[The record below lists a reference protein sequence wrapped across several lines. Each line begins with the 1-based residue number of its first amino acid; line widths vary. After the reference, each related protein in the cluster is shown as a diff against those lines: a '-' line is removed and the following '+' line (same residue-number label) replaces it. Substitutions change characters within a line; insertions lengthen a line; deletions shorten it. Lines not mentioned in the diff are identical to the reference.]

1 MFAETRKRAALRLTA
16 VFLLAAMLFTACASG
31 APKAA
36 DYLELGQRYLTEM
49 NYSEA
54 VAQFTE
60 AIRLDP
66 NDIQAYLGRAQ
77 AYEAM
82 GEYEKAL
89 ADYEMAAQLAEDVP
103 YTLALACSGQAAM
116 YEALQQPEQAADAY
130 ALAAAQLNADDAGT
144 AEGVDREKITAQLV
158 LVLRAHAALCVTLE
172 RYQDAQDDYSTL
184 TDLGQDVKQE
194 RDALQK
200 KLDEAEN
207 GLDTPA
213 DPEEPDADSGEEPAD
228 TEDADLDAE
237 PEEAEKQSAASGT
250 EAQPEIPAAQGPVKP
265 AAFVHEGQCSSTVFW
280 GLDAAGTLYIYGS
293 GALEDWDED
302 DFWNKFEPLR
312 LQIKKIQVEEGI
324 TRLGAG
330 VFAEISPGPD
340 DYRHYDNL
348 TEIRL
353 PDTLESLGSFFMSG
367 CSRVETIAI
376 PASVK
381 TIEENAFYIEGDFN
395 SDSEN
400 GKWYLRN
407 ITVDPANPYFTA
419 ENGALFDKS
428 KTRLIQYCPAA
439 PAASYT
445 VPATVTQMDERA
457 FENCLNLHEV
467 TLSDDLTVIPVRAF
481 YWCKNLTTVQ
491 MPKNLKSIEYAA
503 FRWCGL
509 TSAVIPEGTEKIGG
523 EAFFSC
529 KKMTLL
535 VIPRSV
541 KYIGESA
548 FAFCP
553 LVPSVTISRDCEVG
567 FAAFDYD
574 WHGTINYYD

>member
-1 MFAETRKRAALRLTA
+1 MFAETKKRAALRLTA

-31 APKAA
+31 AHKAA

-103 YTLALACSGQAAM
+103 YTMALACSGQAAM

-184 TDLGQDVKQE
+184 TGLGQDVKQE
-194 RDALQK
+194 QDALQK
-200 KLDEAEN
+200 MLDAAEN
-207 GLDTPA
+207 GLDTPE
-213 DPEEPDADSGEEPAD
+213 DPEESDADSGEEPAD

-237 PEEAEKQSAASGT
+237 PEEAEEQSAASGT
-250 EAQPEIPAAQGPVKP
+250 EAQPETPAAQGPVKP
-265 AAFVHEGQCSSTVFW
+265 AAFVHEGQCSSTVYW
-280 GLDAAGTLYIYGS
+280 GIDAAGTLYIYGS
-293 GALEDWDED
+293 GALEEQGTYVKWRE
-302 DFWNKFEPLR
+302 
-312 LQIKKIQVEEGI
+312 QIKKIKVEEGI
-324 TRLGAG
+324 TELGGWA
-330 VFAEISPGPD
+330 FAAI
-340 DYRHYDNL
+340 DYDEESGAKPYDNI
-348 TEIRL
+348 TEIQL
-353 PDTLESLGSFFMSG
+353 PNGLEALGRCFMSG
-367 CSRVETIAI
+367 CYRVETISI

-381 TIEENAFYIEGDFN
+381 TIEENAFWVYGD
-395 SDSEN
+395 DT
-400 GKWYLRN
+400 GKGYLKN
-407 ITVDPANPYFTA
+407 IAVDPENPYFTS
-419 ENGALFDKS
+419 ENGVLFNKS
-428 KTRLIQYCPAA
+428 KTRLLRYCPAA
-439 PAASYT
+439 PAANYT
-445 VPATVTQMDERA
+445 VPAMVTQMDEEA
-457 FENCLNLHEV
+457 FESCPNLHSV
-467 TLSDDLTVIPVRAF
+467 ILPDNLTVIPEEAFWGCENLASVR
-481 YWCKNLTTVQ
+481 L
-491 MPKNLKSIEYAA
+491 PKNLKIIERDA
-503 FRWCGL
+503 FSSCGL
-509 TSAVIPEGTEKIGG
+509 TSVDIPEGTEEIGYQ
-523 EAFFSC
+523 AFIYCDKLTSV
-529 KKMTLL
+529 T
-535 VIPRSV
+535 IPRSV
-541 KYIGESA
+541 KLIWGLA

-553 LVPSVTISRDCEVG
+553 SVPSVTISRDCEVG

>member
-36 DYLELGQRYLTEM
+36 DYLELGQQYLTEM

-103 YTLALACSGQAAM
+103 YTLALACSGQAAI

-184 TDLGQDVKQE
+184 TGLGQDVKREQ
-194 RDALQK
+194 DALQK
-200 KLDEAEN
+200 KLDAAEN
-207 GLDTPA
+207 GLDTPE

-237 PEEAEKQSAASGT
+237 PEEAEEQSAASGT
-250 EAQPEIPAAQGPVKP
+250 EAQPETPAAQGPVKP

-293 GALEDWDED
+293 GALEDW
-302 DFWNKFEPLR
+302 
-312 LQIKKIQVEEGI
+312 
-324 TRLGAG
+324 
-330 VFAEISPGPD
+330 
-340 DYRHYDNL
+340 
-348 TEIRL
+348 
-353 PDTLESLGSFFMSG
+353 
-367 CSRVETIAI
+367 
-376 PASVK
+376 
-381 TIEENAFYIEGDFN
+381 
-395 SDSEN
+395 
-400 GKWYLRN
+400 
-407 ITVDPANPYFTA
+407 
-419 ENGALFDKS
+419 
-428 KTRLIQYCPAA
+428 
-439 PAASYT
+439 
-445 VPATVTQMDERA
+445 
-457 FENCLNLHEV
+457 
-467 TLSDDLTVIPVRAF
+467 
-481 YWCKNLTTVQ
+481 
-491 MPKNLKSIEYAA
+491 
-503 FRWCGL
+503 
-509 TSAVIPEGTEKIGG
+509 GG
-523 EAFFSC
+523 
-529 KKMTLL
+529 
-535 VIPRSV
+535 R
-541 KYIGESA
+541 
-548 FAFCP
+548 
-553 LVPSVTISRDCEVG
+553 R
-567 FAAFDYD
+567 
-574 WHGTINYYD
+574 

>member
-1 MFAETRKRAALRLTA
+1 MFAETRKRAALRLMA
-16 VFLLAAMLFTACASG
+16 VFLLATMLLTACASG

-130 ALAAAQLNADDAGT
+130 ALAAAQLNAEDAGT

-184 TDLGQDVKQE
+184 TGLGQDVKQE
-194 RDALQK
+194 QDALQK

-207 GLDTPA
+207 GPDTPA

-228 TEDADLDAE
+228 TEETDPDAE
-237 PEEAEKQSAASGT
+237 PEEAEEQPAASGT
-250 EAQPEIPAAQGPVKP
+250 EAQPETPAAQGPVKP
-265 AAFVHEGQCSSTVFW
+265 AAFVHEGQCSSTVYW

-293 GALEDWDED
+293 GALEEQGAYVKWRE
-302 DFWNKFEPLR
+302 
-312 LQIKKIQVEEGI
+312 QIKKIKVEEGI
-324 TRLGAG
+324 TRLGEY
-330 VFAEISPGPD
+330 VFEGLSGESEWEP
-340 DYRHYDNL
+340 YDNI
-348 TEIRL
+348 TEIQL
-353 PDTLESLGSFFMSG
+353 PDGLEALGASFMSG
-367 CSRVETIAI
+367 CYRVEMISI

-381 TIEENAFYIEGDFN
+381 TIGECAFWVNE
-395 SDSEN
+395 SDT
-400 GKWYLRN
+400 KKCRMKN
-407 ITVDPANPYFTA
+407 IAVDPANPYFTS
-419 ENGALFDKS
+419 ENGALFNKS
-428 KTRLIQYCPAA
+428 KTRLLQYCRAV

-445 VPATVTQMDERA
+445 VPATVTHMDSDA
-457 FENCLNLHEV
+457 FAFCNNLYSV
-467 TLSDDLTVIPVRAF
+467 TLPDDLTIIPESAFWVCENLASVR
-481 YWCKNLTTVQ
+481 L
-491 MPKNLKSIEYAA
+491 PKNLKIIEQAA
-503 FRWCGL
+503 FYGCGL
-509 TSAVIPEGTEKIGG
+509 TSVDIPEGTEEIGY
-523 EAFFSC
+523 
-529 KKMTLL
+529 M
-535 VIPRSV
+535 
-541 KYIGESA
+541 A
-548 FAFCP
+548 FAYCEK
-553 LVPSVTISRDCEVG
+553 LTSVTVPNSLNRVWQSVFFLCPVEEEMKDIPGKQWYS
-567 FAAFDYD
+567 
-574 WHGTINYYD
+574 

>member
-1 MFAETRKRAALRLTA
+1 MFAETKKRAALRLTA

-36 DYLELGQRYLTEM
+36 DYLELGQQYLTEM

-184 TDLGQDVKQE
+184 TGLGQDVKREQ
-194 RDALQK
+194 DALQK
-200 KLDEAEN
+200 KLDAAEN
-207 GLDTPA
+207 GPDTPA

-237 PEEAEKQSAASGT
+237 PEEAEEQSAASGT
-250 EAQPEIPAAQGPVKP
+250 EAQPETPAAQGPVKP

-293 GALEDWDED
+293 GALEDWDND

-312 LQIKKIQVEEGI
+312 LQIRKIQVEEGI

-353 PDTLESLGSFFMSG
+353 PDTLESLGSFFMDG

-395 SDSEN
+395 SDAGN

-407 ITVDPANPYFTA
+407 ITVDPANPHFTA
-419 ENGALFDKS
+419 ENGALLDKS
-428 KTRLIQYCPAA
+428 KTRLIQYCPGA

-445 VPATVTQMDERA
+445 MPATVTKMDEAA
-457 FENCLNLHEV
+457 FVSCLNLHEV
-467 TLSDDLTVIPVRAF
+467 TLSDNLTVIPVHAF

-491 MPKNLKSIEYAA
+491 MPKNLKSIEHEA

-509 TSAVIPEGTEKIGG
+509 TSAVIPEGTEKIGT
-523 EAFFSC
+523 EAFFDC
-529 KKMTLL
+529 EKMTLL

-567 FAAFDYD
+567 FAAFDYE